1 MPARW
6 RIELDGM
13 KQHVRVQTSLPCGWN
28 NTILIHKQA
37 SLREMNPE
45 QPFYLLDDGT
55 LSIPPLFYPMLNKSL
70 ALPVLENWS
79 AYLWQ
84 AGRENNL
91 VHILDNGQ
99 GQGYAAWRVLP
110 AAEEWQELV
119 RAGLMVDAIVF

>member
-1 MPARW
+1 
-6 RIELDGM
+6 
-13 KQHVRVQTSLPCGWN
+13 
-28 NTILIHKQA
+28 
-37 SLREMNPE
+37 
-45 QPFYLLDDGT
+45 
-55 LSIPPLFYPMLNKSL
+55 MLNKAL